1 MVKAF
6 VWCDPKSNSCHCH
19 WNMLISSGPWYCGGS
34 SSARP
39 RCSAEWVSAAS
50 LPSHLHHVA
59 VGIKCSWACAGNHQ
73 LPDTHSFL
81 VRIWE
86 WPQCSFFPGR
96 VKVFHLKADLWLF
109 LLWWLNHIQNNWFS
123 YRLSTCLFLRKI
135 TGKTK
140 MLKCLAFRAVFVFS
154 QCYEKQSY
162 CCALLTCSN
171 FSFSNT
177 FHILR
182 PTKAPGF
189 VYAWLE
195 LISHRIFI
203 ARMLAHTPQ
212 QKVWLQFIFSELKSS
227 RRRMPI
233 WCDAV
238 SRLLKCTS
246 MAVLFLLSSIFTVT

>member
-1 MVKAF
+1 MTQKVILAIATEIC
-6 VWCDPKSNSCHCH
+6 W
-19 WNMLISSGPWYCGGS
+19 
-34 SSARP
+34 
-39 RCSAEWVSAAS
+39 S
-50 LPSHLHHVA
+50 LQVLGIV
-59 VGIKCSWACAGNHQ
+59 VGVLLQDHDVRQSEFQQ
-73 LPDTHSFL
+73 LPYHRIFIMLLLELNAPEHVLETINFQTLTAFWYVFESGQSAHFFL
-81 VRIWE
+81 VGWR
-86 WPQCSFFPGR
+86 FFTWRLILTVP
-96 VKVFHLKADLWLF
+96 
-109 LLWWLNHIQNNWFS
+109 LWWLNHIQNNWFS

-238 SRLLKCTS
+238 SHLLKCTS
-246 MAVLFLLSSIFTVT
+246 MAVLFLLSSTFTVT